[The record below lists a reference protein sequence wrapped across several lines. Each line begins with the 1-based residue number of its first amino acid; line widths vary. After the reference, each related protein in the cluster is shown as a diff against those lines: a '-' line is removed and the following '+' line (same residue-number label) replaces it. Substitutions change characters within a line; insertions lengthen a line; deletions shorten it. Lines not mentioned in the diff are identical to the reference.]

1 MNCHH
6 KEGLTG
12 ETTFLALS
20 KAHKC
25 LQISRN
31 VEIHIFW
38 SVQLVL
44 CTEEQLKKKTIFE
57 ELTNFYQEDDQKAV
71 SCKWVI

>member
-12 ETTFLALS
+12 ETTFLALNE
-20 KAHKC
+20 AHQC
-25 LQISRN
+25 LEILRN
-31 VEIHIFW
+31 VKSIFCW

-44 CTEEQLKKKTIFE
+44 YTEEQLKKKSIFE
-57 ELTNFYQEDDQKAV
+57 ELTNFYQEGDQGAV